1 MISIYIDTDFKCHTA
16 PGEGLTPVE
25 TDFFD
30 GECAE
35 YIEGY
40 RFIPS
45 GSTWTRPD
53 GVTFTGEMIAP
64 ATDWQTLDDAQAAYE
79 REQYHTLSI
88 ENETLTTENA
98 ELLEAMA
105 AMVDDVYNQDIGEM
119 EE

>member
-1 MISIYIDTDFKCHTA
+1 MKTIYLDSDYKCHLVDDGTMTA
-16 PGEGLTPVE
+16 VE
-25 TDFFD
+25 TDVFD
-30 GECAE
+30 GKCDV

-40 RFIPS
+40 RFVPS
-45 GSTWTRPD
+45 GSSWERED
-53 GVTFTGEMIAP
+53 GVTFAGEMVAP
-64 ATDWQTLDDAQAAYE
+64 VIDWQVLDDAQAAYE
-79 REQYHTLSI
+79 REQYATLTA